1 MTAATKWRVHM
12 AVRTQLAAAVVAAV
26 AAVTVATATAA
37 PPRLH
42 SCGKVSIAGKSWAV
56 LSVAVP
62 CPRAKTLV
70 KKIAA
75 KPHPVTRLYA
85 GTFLGMKCIDASK
98 GGKRYINCLSPK
110 ADRQVVGGTGL

>member
-1 MTAATKWRVHM
+1 MTVRMRVAA
-12 AVRTQLAAAVVAAV
+12 AAV
-26 AAVTVATATAA
+26 AAVAGATSSAATAA

-42 SCGKVSIAGKSWAV
+42 SCGKISIAGKSWAV

-75 KPHPVTRLYA
+75 KPHPATRLYP
-85 GTFLGMKCIDASK
+85 GTYLGMKCIDASK